1 MRTPDDNDNDDDDDV
16 VVVVEV
22 EVEWADGL
30 RSREGGWD
38 SRGGSL

>member
-1 MRTPDDNDNDDDDDV
+1 MLQGVIEGRSVGLCLMRTP
-16 VVVVEV
+16 
-22 EVEWADGL
+22 DGL